1 MSAPTLLTPTSTI
14 AEPVKKKRVLLVD
27 TSRPKR
33 DLRAETMRK
42 LGMDVDCAAD
52 VAEARCWWRADLY
65 DLVLFNVQES
75 VGPRDKFCD
84 DMRSATPAQQI
95 MFLVGKPPYLATAP
109 EEAAEPVQVEDEP
122 KLPSQIKMSL
132 AAGAPET
139 AGNWGILEA
148 CRRISAARHVSEA
161 RASAIRNR
169 PLPPRDSEVSQSG
182 RVRERDLFKSD
193 LFKRDLFKE
202 AIPENLQ

>member
-1 MSAPTLLTPTSTI
+1 MSAPTLLAPS
-14 AEPVKKKRVLLVD
+14 AMVAGPVKKKRVLLVD

-65 DLVLFNVQES
+65 DLVLINVQDG

-84 DMRSATPAQQI
+84 DMRSATPAQHI
-95 MFLVGKPPYLATAP
+95 MFLVSKPPYLATVPEDAEVSAP
-109 EEAAEPVQVEDEP
+109 VEDEP

-132 AAGAPET
+132 AGGSPEQ

-193 LFKRDLFKE
+193 LFNQ